1 MTMTHDQEEAF
12 LIDKVLSARHELAL
26 KKDEARILKLA
37 VNQLEQYAADCE
49 TALLDYYKTNGIA
62 KSTCGDFTVTIGN
75 SISVDVA
82 DVESV
87 PEKYIRTKIIKEVN
101 KALIRAEGLE
111 ANNWLSYSHTPT
123 VTIKHKDA

>member
-87 PEKYIRTKIIKEVN
+87 PEKYIRTKITKEVN